1 MDSKQKKLLENKI
14 YKMLKEGMFEDLMPE
29 KSSYNNNKSNP
40 SDDRE
45 TAHASKSVEKEII
58 TWLTDKQVDMAAIAA
73 KLWPE
78 KDEDT
83 RRSEFS
89 KKVRGE
95 DNDGK
100 PYHFDKDDMTKLW
113 NIKNTFID
121 KVNENTI
128 TTSKLVE
135 MIKESIEN
143 NLVLGKR

>member
-1 MDSKQKKLLENKI
+1 
-14 YKMLKEGMFEDLMPE
+14 MFEDFMPE
-29 KSSYNNNKSNP
+29 KSSYEKAHDSV
-40 SDDRE
+40 DDRE

-58 TWLTDKQVDMAAIAA
+58 TWLTDHQENNAAVAA

-95 DNDGK
+95 DADGK
-100 PYHFDKDDMTKLW
+100 PYHFDKDEMTKLW

-121 KVNENTI
+121 KISE
-128 TTSKLVE
+128 SKLTK
-135 MIKESIEN
+135 MISESIKKHLN
-143 NLVLGKR
+143 IK